1 MAWVETWLKSGLVT
15 VDPEA
20 GSNEDGYPIRRPKDS
35 ELFMVHS
42 TPRVK
47 PTVVWT
53 HPPNDE
59 FPKLRCA
66 GPNIA
71 LYAVIPVVISCLCF
85 VFGIFY
91 CFFGENIYL
100 HLIQTDIIFCI

>member
-20 GSNEDGYPIRRPKDS
+20 GSNEDGYPVRRPKDS

-42 TPRVK
+42 TPRMK
-47 PTVVWT
+47 PTAVWT

-59 FPKLRCA
+59 FPKIRCA
-66 GPNIA
+66 GPNVA
-71 LYAVIPVVISCLCF
+71 VYAVIPVVISCLCF

-91 CFFGENIYL
+91 CFFGESYL
-100 HLIQTDIIFCI
+100 YTFELD